1 MPTVELKIR
10 YKRPVPL
17 DKIVMFYG
25 SVVKWEGKR
34 RLRMKAYMYSLSK
47 DMDDSPF
54 DLQNKKILV
63 ECEGVYHVPRDSYIN
78 GTVAYDEAIQRFGR
92 LSANPRRA
100 IIDYL
105 RETPHPIS
113 KL

>member
-1 MPTVELKIR
+1 MLTVELDVR

-17 DKIVMFYG
+17 DTIIMFRG

-34 RLRMKAYMYSLSK
+34 RLRMKACFYSLIN

-54 DLQNKKILV
+54 DLQNKKILA
-63 ECEGVYHVPRDSYIN
+63 ECEGVYHVPRYLYIN
-78 GTVAYDEAIQRFGR
+78 GALPYDDAIRRFGR
-92 LSANPRRA
+92 LSPSPRQA
-100 IIDYL
+100 FVEFFQ
-105 RETPHPIS
+105 ETPHIVS

>member
-1 MPTVELKIR
+1 MPTVELKIK

-17 DKIVMFYG
+17 NKNVMFCG
-25 SVVKWEGKR
+25 SVVKWDGKR
-34 RLRMKAYMYSLSK
+34 RLCMKACIYSLVN

-63 ECEGVYHVPRDSYIN
+63 ECEGVYHMPRDSYIN
-78 GTVAYDEAIQRFGR
+78 GTVVYDEAIQRFGR

-100 IIDYL
+100 IVDYF